1 MNQQSDYKEI
11 KSALVSVFNKA
22 GIEPIVR
29 KLHSNGVRL
38 LSTGGSRS
46 FIESLGIPCDAVE
59 DLTGYPSILGGRVK
73 TLHPKVF
80 GGILARR
87 DNEGDRAELEQ
98 YAIPAIDLVIVDLYP
113 FEATV
118 ASGASKQDIIE
129 KIDIGGIS
137 LIRAAAKNFADTV
150 IVASQAQYGLL
161 EGILDTEG
169 ARTTIAQRQ
178 LFALEAFAVSSG
190 YDSAIHNWF
199 ATQTP
204 LEAGKESALRVA
216 VDGAKALRYGENPHQ
231 QACFYG
237 DFDAMFEQLHGKD
250 ISYNNLLDID
260 AACGLIDEFDT
271 TTVAILKHN
280 NACGLA
286 SRPMVADAWAAALA
300 GDPVSAFGGII
311 IANAKIEAEAAR
323 K

>member
-286 SRPMVADAWAAALA
+286 SRPMDGRRMGCSTRRRPRERFSAA
-300 GDPVSAFGGII
+300 SS
-311 IANAKIEAEAAR
+311 
-323 K
+323 

>member
-300 GDPVSAFGGII
+300 GDP
-311 IANAKIEAEAAR
+311 
-323 K
+323 

>member
-29 KLHSNGVRL
+29 KLHNNGVRL

-118 ASGASKQDIIE
+118 ASGASRQDIIE

-231 QACFYG
+231 QACF
-237 DFDAMFEQLHGKD
+237 
-250 ISYNNLLDID
+250 
-260 AACGLIDEFDT
+260 
-271 TTVAILKHN
+271 
-280 NACGLA
+280 
-286 SRPMVADAWAAALA
+286 
-300 GDPVSAFGGII
+300 
-311 IANAKIEAEAAR
+311 
-323 K
+323 

>member
-300 GDPVSAFGGII
+300 GDPVSCRG
-311 IANAKIEAEAAR
+311 NR
-323 K
+323 KNLL